1 VCSRSPPRF
10 WSWASSQATRSSSC
24 QKNRVEW
31 IYCDLA
37 IQSVGAVTVP
47 IYPSSP
53 PELAQKIAADSGA
66 MLAIAS
72 GVKLAGRLNT
82 TAQLRLIVRIDT
94 EVAQWVTQEPTH
106 INEIASRLEKIQPDE
121 ICTIVYTSGTTG
133 EPKGAELAHRNLVD
147 MSRAILKVFPL
158 GPDDSTLSFL
168 PYSHVFERINE
179 SSSASRS
186 AVRPGFRR
194 HRSPRQ

>member
-1 VCSRSPPRF
+1 VLAV
-10 WSWASSQATRSSSC
+10 ASALLELGVKPGDSVVLMSE
-24 QKNRVEW
+24 NRVEW

-94 EVAQWVTQEPTH
+94 EVAQW
-106 INEIASRLEKIQPDE
+106 
-121 ICTIVYTSGTTG
+121 
-133 EPKGAELAHRNLVD
+133 
-147 MSRAILKVFPL
+147 
-158 GPDDSTLSFL
+158 
-168 PYSHVFERINE
+168 
-179 SSSASRS
+179 
-186 AVRPGFRR
+186 
-194 HRSPRQ
+194 